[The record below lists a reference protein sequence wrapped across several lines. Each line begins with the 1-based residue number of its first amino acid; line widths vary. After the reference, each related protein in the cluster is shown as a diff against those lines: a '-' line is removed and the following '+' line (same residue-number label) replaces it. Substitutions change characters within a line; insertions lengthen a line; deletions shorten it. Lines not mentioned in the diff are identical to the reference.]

1 MQFFFFN
8 LDMYLDVTEWCTRSV
23 ISVLVRVKNS
33 VWTSA
38 STNMSGCPVWKS
50 LSPRT
55 ADMGSEHQTPYL
67 MVNIP
72 HPLWNPSS
80 VKKKKELCLINKI
93 ESYSSGSE
101 MSLNIILILLKEYTV
116 TVKQTF
122 FQVEQEFYHL
132 VINLF
137 MGNIY
142 CQVPVSE
149 SILYIVKRKIV
160 KFSHSKSV
168 YWLLIKR

>member
-1 MQFFFFN
+1 
-8 LDMYLDVTEWCTRSV
+8 
-23 ISVLVRVKNS
+23 
-33 VWTSA
+33 
-38 STNMSGCPVWKS
+38 
-50 LSPRT
+50 
-55 ADMGSEHQTPYL
+55 
-67 MVNIP
+67 
-72 HPLWNPSS
+72 
-80 VKKKKELCLINKI
+80 
-93 ESYSSGSE
+93 

>member
-8 LDMYLDVTEWCTRSV
+8 LDMCLDVTEWCTRSV

-80 VKKKKELCLINKI
+80 VKKKNSIMLNKQNR
-93 ESYSSGSE
+93 ESYCSCSE
-101 MSLNIILILLKEYTV
+101 MSLNKYSHFAQGRYCYSKT
-116 TVKQTF
+116 
-122 FQVEQEFYHL
+122 
-132 VINLF
+132 NLF
-137 MGNIY
+137 
-142 CQVPVSE
+142 S
-149 SILYIVKRKIV
+149 SWKRIL
-160 KFSHSKSV
+160 SHSNKPFHGE
-168 YWLLIKR
+168 YLLQRTCQWKHFVHC